1 MIKTDRESED
11 VVDVKKVD
19 RYKTI
24 LMFGAPGS
32 GKGTQGKILGDL
44 PGFFHLSCGDVFRS
58 LNHKS
63 ELGQVF
69 LKYSSEGKL
78 VPDEF
83 TIRLWLEH
91 IHSLVETGVFHPNEE
106 ILVLD
111 GIPRNVHQSQ
121 MMEAYIEVILLV
133 CLDTDEQDKLIDR
146 MRRRALHENRLDDA
160 NETVIRA
167 RFEEYAR
174 ETEDVLQF
182 YPPDR
187 IRKIDASR
195 SPIEVLSD
203 VIGIVRFASAIAVA

>member
-1 MIKTDRESED
+1 MEKTDRY
-11 VVDVKKVD
+11 
-19 RYKTI
+19 RTI

-44 PGFFHLSCGDVFRS
+44 PGFFHLSCGDVFRT
-58 LNHKS
+58 LNHRS
-63 ELGQVF
+63 ELGQIF
-69 LKYSSEGKL
+69 LKYSSEGRL

-91 IHSLVETGVFHPNEE
+91 IHTLVDTGVFHPGEE
-106 ILVLD
+106 VLVLD

-121 MMEAYIEVILLV
+121 MMEEYIDVILLV
-133 CLDTDEQDKLIDR
+133 CLDTEEQDKLVER

-167 RFEEYAR
+167 RFDEYAK
-174 ETEDVLQF
+174 ETEAILQY
-182 YPPDR
+182 YPADR
-187 IRKIDASR
+187 IRKVDASR

-203 VIGIVRFASAIAVA
+203 VVGVVRFASAEVAV

>member
-1 MIKTDRESED
+1 MGELN
-11 VVDVKKVD
+11 
-19 RYKTI
+19 RYRTI

-32 GKGTQGKILGDL
+32 GKGTQGKVLGDL
-44 PGFFHLSCGDVFRS
+44 PGFYHLSCGDVFRA
-58 LNHKS
+58 LNHRS

-91 IHSLVETGVFHPNEE
+91 IHSLVETGVFRPDEE
-106 ILVLD
+106 VLVLD

-121 MMEAYIEVILLV
+121 MMEDYIDVILLV
-133 CLDTDEQDKLIDR
+133 CLDTEEQDKLVER

-167 RFEEYAR
+167 RFEEYAK
-174 ETEDVLQF
+174 ETEAILQY

-187 IRKIDASR
+187 IRKVDASR
-195 SPIEVLSD
+195 MPIEVLSD
-203 VIGIVRFASAIAVA
+203 VIGVVRFASAEVAV